1 MIQGEKM
8 AFISSFFGIIIKMY
22 YNEHNPPHFHAEY
35 QGFHAIFDIKKSCK
49 VKGKFPNK
57 AEKIVSEW
65 AIQRRPELL
74 DNWQRM
80 SKGQTFRRIKGAD
93 Q

>member
-1 MIQGEKM
+1 M
-8 AFISSFFGIIIKMY
+8 AFIARFFGIIIKMY

-35 QGFHAIFDIKKSCK
+35 QGFHAIFDIENSHK
-49 VKGKFPNK
+49 VKGRFPSK

-65 AIQRRPELL
+65 AEQRKSELL

-80 SKGQTFRRIKGAD
+80 RKGQIFRRIKGAD